1 LEKPILT
8 MPDATP
14 TPAAEIDPNDIG
26 AMLAALDKGIDV
38 AKVESAVTTIEE
50 FQAPAPE
57 EAPVPAPTP
66 ELAPEI
72 PAAPAPFDPLKE
84 LDPSLAKNWR
94 VGEDVRVAAQNAV
107 EQTAFKIRR
116 SAQAEGK
123 TMSLGE
129 AEQEAY
135 RQLGLVVPS
144 TAPAAPAA
152 QPTPE
157 PETPAPASPLEALN
171 AEIKALRE
179 EFETLD
185 PVMDDA
191 RYREIIAL
199 REDKVAALAEL
210 RAIKRFEQSLRERE
224 EVSAAAQA
232 GEAQFQALA
241 NVFEDLK
248 DASTPF
254 HQRFVELHNANV
266 RADAAALADEDY
278 EQKLVAQIAG
288 EFLLKGTPFKMNN
301 AANAPAASPSTRT
314 PQATTSTAP
323 KSTAPAPAPM
333 SALPGGYAP
342 TSEHRVTVQAT
353 EPTQVQQQ
361 QLSQAIAGG
370 DASDILAALDRN
382 LGGTQPQG
390 MAFFSIEDAN

>member
-1 LEKPILT
+1 

-26 AMLAALDKGIDV
+26 AMIAALDGGVDV
-38 AKVESAVTTIEE
+38 AKVESAATTIEE
-50 FQAPAPE
+50 FQAPAP
-57 EAPVPAPTP
+57 APLP
-66 ELAPEI
+66 EPAPEI
-72 PAAPAPFDPLKE
+72 PAAPAPFDPTKE
-84 LDPSLAKNWR
+84 LDPNLAKNWR
-94 VGEDVRVAAQNAV
+94 VGDDVRVTAQNAV

-135 RQLGLVVPS
+135 RQLGLVLP
-144 TAPAAPAA
+144 TAPVEPVA
-152 QPTPE
+152 QPAEEPVPE
-157 PETPAPASPLEALN
+157 PASPLEALE

-185 PVMDDA
+185 PVMDDV
-191 RYREIIAL
+191 RYREVIAL
-199 REDKVAALAEL
+199 REDKISERAEL
-210 RAIKRFEQSLRERE
+210 RALERFQQTVQERE

-232 GEAQFQALA
+232 GEAQFQALS

-248 DASTPF
+248 DTTTPF

-266 RADAAALADEDY
+266 RADSATLADEDY

-288 EFLLKGTPFKMNN
+288 EFLLNNIPFKMNN
-301 AANAPAASPSTRT
+301 AANAPGGSPSTRT
-314 PQATTSTAP
+314 PQATPSTAA
-323 KSTAPAPAPM
+323 KSTAPAPASM
-333 SALPGGYAP
+333 SALPGGYTP
-342 TSEHRVTVQAT
+342 TSEHRVMVQPT
-353 EPTQVQQQ
+353 EPAQVQQQ

-370 DASDILAALDRN
+370 DASEILAALDRN
-382 LGGTQPQG
+382 LGGAPSQG
-390 MAFFSIEDAN
+390 MAFYSIE

>member
-1 LEKPILT
+1 
-8 MPDATP
+8 MPDANP

-26 AMLAALDKGIDV
+26 AMLAALDAGVDV

-50 FQAPAPE
+50 FQAPAPV
-57 EAPVPAPTP
+57 EAPAPASTPEPAPET
-66 ELAPEI
+66 
-72 PAAPAPFDPLKE
+72 PAAPAPFDPTKE
-84 LDPSLAKNWR
+84 LDPNLARNWR

-116 SAQAEGK
+116 AAQAEGK

-144 TAPAAPAA
+144 ATPAAPAA
-152 QPTPE
+152 QPATE
-157 PETPAPASPLEALN
+157 QETPAPASPLEALN

-185 PVMDDA
+185 PVMDDV

-210 RAIKRFEQSLRERE
+210 RAIERFEQNLRERE

-314 PQATTSTAP
+314 PQATPSTAP
-323 KSTAPAPAPM
+323 KSTAPAPASM
-333 SALPGGYAP
+333 SALPGGYSP
-342 TSEHRVTVQAT
+342 TSEHRVTVQST
-353 EPTQVQQQ
+353 EPAQVQQQ

>member
-1 LEKPILT
+1 MSE
-8 MPDATP
+8 AAP
-14 TPAAEIDPNDIG
+14 TIDPNDIT
-26 AMLAALDKGIDV
+26 AMMAALDAGVDV
-38 AKVESAVTTIEE
+38 AKVEPAATTIEE

-57 EAPVPAPTP
+57 P
-66 ELAPEI
+66 APEI
-72 PAAPAPFDPLKE
+72 PAAPAPFDPTKE
-84 LDPSLAKNWR
+84 LDPNLAKNWR
-94 VGEDVRVAAQNAV
+94 VGEDVRVTAQNAV

-135 RQLGLVVPS
+135 RQLGLMVPS
-144 TAPAAPAA
+144 ATIPAA
-152 QPTPE
+152 QPDLEAETPE
-157 PETPAPASPLEALN
+157 APATPLEALE
-171 AEIKALRE
+171 AEIQALRE

-185 PVMDDA
+185 PVMDDV
-191 RYREIIAL
+191 RYREVIAL
-199 REDKVAALAEL
+199 REDKISERAEL
-210 RAIKRFEQSLRERE
+210 RALERFNQATQERE

-232 GEAQFQALA
+232 GEAQFQALS

-266 RADAAALADEDY
+266 RADAATLADEDY

-288 EFLLKGTPFKMNN
+288 EFLLRGTPFKMNN
-301 AANAPAASPSTRT
+301 AANAPAASPSSRT
-314 PQATTSTAP
+314 PQATFSTAP
-323 KSTAPAPAPM
+323 KSTAPAPASM

-342 TSEHRVTVQAT
+342 TSEHRVTVHST
-353 EPTQVQQQ
+353 EPAQVQQQ

-370 DASDILAALDRN
+370 DASEILAALNQN
-382 LGGTQPQG
+382 LGGAPSQG
-390 MAFFSIEDAN
+390 MSFFSIEDAN

>member
-1 LEKPILT
+1 

-26 AMLAALDKGIDV
+26 AMIAALDGGVDV
-38 AKVESAVTTIEE
+38 AKVESAATTIEE
-50 FQAPAPE
+50 FQAPAPV
-57 EAPVPAPTP
+57 ATP
-66 ELAPEI
+66 EPAPEI
-72 PAAPAPFDPLKE
+72 PAAPAPFDPTKE
-84 LDPSLAKNWR
+84 LDPNLAKNWR
-94 VGEDVRVAAQNAV
+94 VGEDVRVTAQNAV

-135 RQLGLVVPS
+135 RQLGLMVPS
-144 TAPAAPAA
+144 ATIPAA
-152 QPTPE
+152 QPDLEAETPE
-157 PETPAPASPLEALN
+157 APVTPLEALN
-171 AEIKALRE
+171 AEIQALRE

-185 PVMDDA
+185 PVMDDV
-191 RYREIIAL
+191 RYREVIAL

-210 RAIKRFEQSLRERE
+210 RAIERFEQSLRERE

-241 NVFEDLK
+241 NVFEDLR
-248 DASTPF
+248 DATTPF

-301 AANAPAASPSTRT
+301 AANAPAASPSSRT
-314 PQATTSTAP
+314 PQATPSTAA
-323 KSTAPAPAPM
+323 KSTAPAPASM
-333 SALPGGYAP
+333 SAIPGGYTP
-342 TSEHRVTVQAT
+342 TSEHRVMVQPT
-353 EPTQVQQQ
+353 EPAQVQQQ

-370 DASDILAALDRN
+370 DASEILAALDRN
-382 LGGTQPQG
+382 LGGAPSQG
-390 MAFFSIEDAN
+390 MAFYSIEDAN